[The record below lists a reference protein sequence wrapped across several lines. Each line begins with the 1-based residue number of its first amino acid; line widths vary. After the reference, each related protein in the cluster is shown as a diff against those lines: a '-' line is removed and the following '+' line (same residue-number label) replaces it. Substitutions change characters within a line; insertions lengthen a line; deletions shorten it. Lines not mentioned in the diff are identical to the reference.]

1 MIDVKQWIKELGWK
15 LEAVFGDRLV
25 FIGLQGSYGRGEARE
40 DSDIDVVVIL
50 DELEPEDIDAYDHV
64 LSKMSHRDLVCGFL
78 SGRAELELWE
88 SSELFQLCFD
98 TISAVGSLE
107 FLLHRLDESSVRRA
121 IHTGACGLY
130 HGCVHNLLHEKD
142 ERKLMEL
149 YKTAFFTARAL
160 HYDRTGRYLPGISE
174 LAEDM
179 EGEDREILRAFT
191 SLKSRESIW
200 DFRELSVRLFTWSKG
215 LLLEYAE

>member
-1 MIDVKQWIKELGWK
+1 MIDIKQWIKELGWK
-15 LEAVFGDRLV
+15 LEAVFGERLV
-25 FIGLQGSYGRGEARE
+25 FIGLQGSYGRGEAQE

-64 LSKMSHRDLVCGFL
+64 LSKMAHRDLVCGFL

-107 FLLHRLDESSVRRA
+107 FLLHRLDEASVRRA
-121 IHTGACGLY
+121 VHTGACGIY
-130 HGCVHNLLHEKD
+130 HSCVHNMLHEKD
-142 ERKLMEL
+142 GKILRDL
-149 YKTAFFTARAL
+149 YKSAFFTARAL
-160 HYDRTGRYLPGISE
+160 HYDRTGKYLSAVSE
-174 LAEDM
+174 LVEDM
-179 EGEDREILRAFT
+179 EGEDVEILRRFI
-191 SLKSRESIW
+191 SLKRGERAG
-200 DFRELSVRLFTWSKG
+200 DFKELSQRLFTWSKG